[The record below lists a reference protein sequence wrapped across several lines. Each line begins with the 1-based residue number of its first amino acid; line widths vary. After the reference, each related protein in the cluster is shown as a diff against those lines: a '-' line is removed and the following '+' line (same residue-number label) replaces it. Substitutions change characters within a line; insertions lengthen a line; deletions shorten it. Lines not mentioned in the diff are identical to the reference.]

1 MEKQTKEAQQGV
13 VEQLELNYQQA
24 MAYVRDLQ
32 KELDQ
37 HYRVETTLERR
48 TAQLALIGGI
58 GRKITTI
65 LDLDSMLNTTVI
77 LIYKM
82 FDYYRV
88 ALFLFEGKNIQ
99 LKAVV
104 GSYEEGDSEEAEHSL
119 GRGIVELVATQV
131 ERLVINDISLEPHYK
146 SLSLEK
152 TRIRSELCLPITLGK
167 KILGVLDIQSAQ
179 LNVFKQDDVIA
190 MEALTNQIAVAI
202 ENAYLHNT
210 IQQEL
215 VERKHTERVLQR
227 TLEELEL
234 WVDEK
239 APDLKRANQVLQK
252 QINERERAEAELKK
266 RADQQAVVAE
276 FGQRALAGVELL
288 ALMNEAVQL
297 VTDNLQVDYCQI
309 LELMPNADMLLL
321 RAGTGWEEGV
331 IGRLTVSADT
341 NSQMGYTLLS
351 SEPVI
356 VQDMQTETRFNGP
369 SFLHEHR
376 VVSSI
381 SVIIDGEEWPFGVL
395 SAHTTKKRTFTK
407 DDINFAQAVANIL
420 AQAIER
426 KQAEGALKESE
437 EKYRILI
444 EKSSDAIFLIYG
456 GRFELVNQR
465 FTELFG
471 VSQEQANAPDFVFT
485 NILAPKHRE
494 FVEDLKGVGGER
506 NTLRPPYEFTAMDKD
521 GNELEVELFVSY
533 PTYRKGL
540 ATQGLLRDITTR
552 KRMEEERRQAFE
564 QAQQY
569 AAELSQKIKEVQ
581 HQREIATI
589 LAEVVASV
597 SLTLST
603 DELLNHI
610 LLRLQQLIPY
620 DSAAIFLVEGEDD
633 LIMEAARG
641 FDMDLIN
648 QKSAFKQNALFQEMR
663 AKKSYILVPDT
674 HQDDRYQFWLGAAEI
689 RSWIGAP
696 LLVAQEMIGYL
707 TVDRYQPYAFTTS
720 DADLVQAFAHQVAQ
734 TIYNARLYMD
744 LRDAQAQLIQRERLA
759 ALGQM
764 AATVA
769 HELRNPL
776 MAIGIGVEY
785 LVHELPKD
793 DPRQKG
799 AFLMQANMDRI
810 NHIIEDLLYVARAP
824 RPNLTPG
831 SLRNVLENEI
841 TQWELNLPEKGITLH
856 TELAADLPHIQ
867 LDFDQ
872 LGRVISNLIRNA
884 VDAVEPGG
892 RISLTLHQEAGQQVV
907 TIADNGPGIP
917 PENQE
922 KIFEPFFT
930 TKSRGT
936 GLGLAIVKQIIDYHR
951 GHITLW
957 SEVGQG
963 THFTI
968 TLPEVTSH

>member
-1 MEKQTKEAQQGV
+1 LEKQTKEAQQEV
-13 VEQLELNYQQA
+13 VEQLELGYQQA

-32 KELDQ
+32 KEIDQ
-37 HYRVETTLERR
+37 HNRVETALERR

-65 LDLDSMLNTTVI
+65 LDLDTMLYTTAI
-77 LIYKM
+77 LIHKM
-82 FDYYRV
+82 FDYYGV
-88 ALFLFEGKNIQ
+88 ALFLLEGKEIQ
-99 LKAVV
+99 LKAIA
-104 GSYEEGDSEEAEHSL
+104 GSYEDGGSGEVEHPL
-119 GRGIVELVATQV
+119 NRGAVEFVATQA
-131 ERLVINDISLEPHYK
+131 ERLVINDIGLEPHYI
-146 SLSLEK
+146 SLPLEK
-152 TRIRSELCLPITLGK
+152 TRVCSELCLPIMLGK
-167 KILGVLDIQSAQ
+167 QILGVLDIQSAQ
-179 LNVFKQDDVIA
+179 LNVFKQDDVVA

-202 ENAYLHNT
+202 ENARLHKA

-215 VERKHTERVLQR
+215 VERKHTEQVLHR

-234 WVDEK
+234 WIDEK
-239 APDLKRANQVLQK
+239 APDLKRANQILQK
-252 QINERERAEAELKK
+252 QINDRERAEAELKK

-276 FGQRALAGVELL
+276 FGQRALAGVELS

-297 VTDNLQVDYCQI
+297 VTDNLQIDYCQI

-321 RAGTGWEEGV
+321 RAGTGWEEGT

-369 SFLHEHR
+369 SFLHER
-376 VVSSI
+376 RIVSSM
-381 SVIIDGEEWPFGVL
+381 SVIIDGEQWPFGVL
-395 SAHTTKKRTFTK
+395 GVHTTRRRTFTK
-407 DDINFAQAVANIL
+407 DDINFLQAIANIL

-426 KQAEGALKESE
+426 KQAETALRESE
-437 EKYRILI
+437 EKYRTLI

-471 VSQEQANAPDFVFT
+471 ITQEQANAPDFVFT
-485 NILAPKHRE
+485 NIIAPKNRE
-494 FVEDLKGVGGER
+494 LAEDLKGVGNER
-506 NTLRPPYEFTAMDKD
+506 NILRPPYEFTALDKD
-521 GNELEVELFVSY
+521 GNEIEVELSVSY
-533 PTYRKGL
+533 PTYQKGL

-552 KRMEEERRQAFE
+552 KRIEEERRQAFE
-564 QAQQY
+564 QTQQY
-569 AAELSQKIKEVQ
+569 AVELSQKIKEVQ
-581 HQREIATI
+581 RQREIATI

-603 DELLNHI
+603 DQLLNHI
-610 LLRLQQLIPY
+610 LLKLQQLIPY
-620 DSAAIFLVEGEDD
+620 DSAAIFLVEGDD
-633 LIMEAARG
+633 ALIMEAARG

-648 QKSAFKQNALFQEMR
+648 QKSAFKQNALFREMR

-674 HQDDRYQFWLGAAEI
+674 HQDDRYQFWLGAAEV
-689 RSWIGAP
+689 RCWVGAP

-707 TVDRYQPYAFTTS
+707 TVDRHQPYAFTTS

-734 TIYNARLYMD
+734 TIYNARLYID

-799 AFLMQANMDRI
+799 ALLMQANMERI

-831 SLRNVLENEI
+831 SLRSVLENEV
-841 TQWELNLPEKGITLH
+841 TQWELNLPEKGITLY
-856 TELAADLPHIQ
+856 TELAADLPHIR

-884 VDAVEPGG
+884 VDAVGPGG
-892 RISLTLHQEAGQQVV
+892 RISLTLHQEAGHQVV
-907 TIADNGPGIP
+907 TIADNGPGIA

-936 GLGLAIVKQIIDYHR
+936 GLGLAIVKQIIDYHH

-957 SEVGQG
+957 SEVGVG
-963 THFTI
+963 TKFTI
-968 TLPEVTSH
+968 TLPDMKPD